1 LLFAS
6 LYDIILH
13 KYSGQQGY
21 DIDCPKEQDMVQ
33 QAQVTLVSPS
43 GVAIRPLLESALRSE
58 SKMIE
63 LGLARTRRILRDFEQ
78 RYGMSTPEFYRRLV
92 EDELQESLDF
102 IEWAGEY
109 KTLLKLQEKR
119 QALQEI
125 QFAH

>member
-1 LLFAS
+1 M
-6 LYDIILH
+6 
-13 KYSGQQGY
+13 G
-21 DIDCPKEQDMVQ
+21 Q

-43 GVAIRPLLESALRSE
+43 GVAIRPLVESALRSE

-63 LGLARTRRILRDFEQ
+63 LGLARTQRNLRDLEQ
-78 RYGMSTPEFYRRLV
+78 KYGMNTSEFYRRLV

-119 QALQEI
+119 RALQEI
-125 QFAH
+125 QFAN

>member
-1 LLFAS
+1 MA
-6 LYDIILH
+6 
-13 KYSGQQGY
+13 
-21 DIDCPKEQDMVQ
+21 Q
-33 QAQVTLVSPS
+33 QAQVTLISPS
-43 GVAIRPLLESALRSE
+43 GIAIRPLLESALRSE

-63 LGLARTRRILRDFEQ
+63 LGLARTQRILRDFEQ
-78 RYGMSTPEFYRRLV
+78 KYGMSTPEFYRRLV

>member
-1 LLFAS
+1 M
-6 LYDIILH
+6 
-13 KYSGQQGY
+13 G
-21 DIDCPKEQDMVQ
+21 Q

-43 GVAIRPLLESALRSE
+43 GVAIRPLVESALRSE

-63 LGLARTRRILRDFEQ
+63 LGLARTQRHLRDFEQ
-78 RYGMSTPEFYRRLV
+78 KYGMNTAEFYRRLV

-119 QALQEI
+119 RALQEI
-125 QFAH
+125 QFAN

>member
-1 LLFAS
+1 MA
-6 LYDIILH
+6 
-13 KYSGQQGY
+13 
-21 DIDCPKEQDMVQ
+21 Q

-43 GVAIRPLLESALRSE
+43 GVAIRPLVESALRSE

-63 LGLARTRRILRDFEQ
+63 LGLARTQRNLREFEQ
-78 RYGMSTPEFYRRLV
+78 KHGMSTPEFYRRLV